1 MSSAVIPKERL
12 TAYQRW
18 ELASFDDEQG
28 EFGAPGKNNVSSLE
42 AIKETARASGH
53 AEGFAEGLKESR
65 AHSEA
70 LRERLNELF
79 ENTQSQLVSIQDQLS
94 EQTLELALTLAKAML
109 HQALNVKPEL
119 ILPVVRDA
127 ISKLPAIS
135 GHAHLLL
142 SPDDLK
148 LVNELMKDELAAY
161 GIKTRP
167 DITLQRGGCRIETH
181 TGAADASVESRWQ
194 RISKALG
201 QNNDWLG
208 EA

>member
-18 ELASFDDEQG
+18 ELASFDDESDGFGSQG
-28 EFGAPGKNNVSSLE
+28 RDKVSSLD
-42 AIKETARASGH
+42 AIKEAARLSGH
-53 AEGFAEGLKESR
+53 AEGFAEGLQESR

-70 LRERLNELF
+70 LRERLNSLF
-79 ENTQSQLVSIQDQLS
+79 ESTQSQLSVLQEHLS

-109 HQALNVKPEL
+109 HQALNVKPEY

-127 ISKLPAIS
+127 ISRLPAIS
-135 GHAHLLL
+135 GQTHLLL
-142 SPDDLK
+142 NPDDLK
-148 LVNELMKDELAAY
+148 LVNELMKDELAAF

-167 DITLQRGGCRIETH
+167 DVSLNRGGCRIETH
-181 TGAADASVESRWQ
+181 TGAADASIESRWQ
-194 RISKALG
+194 RICKALG
-201 QNNDWLG
+201 QSNDWLE

>member
-1 MSSAVIPKERL
+1 MSNIVIPKERL

-18 ELASFDDEQG
+18 ELASFDEAGEQ
-28 EFGAPGKNNVSSLE
+28 E
-42 AIKETARASGH
+42 ETAAQNEAAALESLRQSARDGGY

-70 LRERLNELF
+70 LRERLSTLF
-79 ENTQSQLVSIQDQLS
+79 ENTQHELAALP
-94 EQTLELALTLAKAML
+94 EQISGPTLDLALTLAKAML
-109 HQALNVKPEL
+109 HQALAVRPEL
-119 ILPVVRDA
+119 ILPIVRDA
-127 ISKLPAIS
+127 ITKLPALS
-135 GHAHLLL
+135 GHTHLLL
-142 SPDDLK
+142 NPDDLK

-167 DITLQRGGCRIETH
+167 DMSMQRGGCRIESH
-181 TGAADASVESRWQ
+181 AGAADASIESRWQ

-201 QNNDWLG
+201 QNNDWLE